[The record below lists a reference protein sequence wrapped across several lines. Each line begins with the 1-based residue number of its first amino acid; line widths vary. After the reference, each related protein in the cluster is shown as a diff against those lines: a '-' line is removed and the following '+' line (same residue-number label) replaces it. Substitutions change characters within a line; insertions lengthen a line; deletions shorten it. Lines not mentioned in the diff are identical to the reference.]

1 MHRRASERGHRESRV
16 ARETRYPQYLAQTQT
31 VRETLRLKRA
41 RTARLP
47 PSRHRSL
54 DSSLIVR
61 REPALRTRRL
71 YTLRLRPTCVSTRIS
86 VYPLRVVFR
95 IYLKRESCRRTR
107 TGRSQIPLSIPVPVR
122 YCTGI
127 PGVFLPVS
135 QVSFY
140 RYRFK

>member
-54 DSSLIVR
+54 DSSDRVR
-61 REPALRTRRL
+61 RDLEIREPALRTRRL
-71 YTLRLRPTCVSTRIS
+71 YTLRPSPYLRVYTRS
-86 VYPLRVVFR
+86 VYPLTL
-95 IYLKRESCRRTR
+95 YLEFT
-107 TGRSQIPLSIPVPVR
+107 
-122 YCTGI
+122 
-127 PGVFLPVS
+127 
-135 QVSFY
+135 
-140 RYRFK
+140 

>member
-47 PSRHRSL
+47 PSRHRPL
-54 DSSLIVR
+54 DRRVIVR

-71 YTLRLRPTCVSTRIS
+71 YTLRLGLPACNLRVSTR
-86 VYPLRVVFR
+86 RAVVST
-95 IYLKRESCRRTR
+95 L
-107 TGRSQIPLSIPVPVR
+107 
-122 YCTGI
+122 
-127 PGVFLPVS
+127 
-135 QVSFY
+135 
-140 RYRFK
+140 

>member
-47 PSRHRSL
+47 PSRHRPL
-54 DSSLIVR
+54 DRRVIVR

-71 YTLRLRPTCVSTRIS
+71 YTLRLPACNLRVSTSRA
-86 VYPLRVVFR
+86 VVST
-95 IYLKRESCRRTR
+95 L
-107 TGRSQIPLSIPVPVR
+107 
-122 YCTGI
+122 
-127 PGVFLPVS
+127 
-135 QVSFY
+135 
-140 RYRFK
+140 